1 MAPSH
6 LHPRSRMTSSL
17 FATTVLASFFV
28 VALPHV
34 LPCPAPPRVAYAD
47 SSSHSH
53 SSDTEEQIITITNPD
68 GTITTTTKRRRRG
81 TRKAAEVRDGIAA
94 FEARDEDFPDLDV
107 VKKGGESTSPTGRQ
121 RRRGGRG
128 GPGERECPVPKPG
141 GVIGELM
148 GFSRDNNNNDNNNN
162 SDTKSASSNSSR
174 TGGGSGGDK
183 T

>member
-1 MAPSH
+1 
-6 LHPRSRMTSSL
+6 MTSSL

-68 GTITTTTKRRRRG
+68 GTTTTKRRRRG

-94 FEARDEDFPDLDV
+94 FEARDEDFLDLDI
-107 VKKGGESTSPTGRQ
+107 VKKGGESTLPTGRQ
-121 RRRGGRG
+121 RRGGR

-162 SDTKSASSNSSR
+162 SDTKSASSSSSR
-174 TGGGSGGDK
+174 TGGGGGGDK